1 MNLHFGIALSMSL
14 ASSLAVRISRRA
26 DLSLFLPHS
35 RRAEVPARG
44 ASGAGCTTIPGTSG
58 AVVAGTGAIS
68 VLLLDAAKVDLTL
81 APSALLRRLVLPI

>member
-1 MNLHFGIALSMSL
+1 MSV
-14 ASSLAVRISRRA
+14 ASSLAVRISNIA

-44 ASGAGCTTIPGTSG
+44 TSDGGCTSIPGTSG

-68 VLLLDAAKVDLTL
+68 VLLRDAAKVD
-81 APSALLRRLVLPI
+81 PSSALLRRLVLPM